1 MGKKVIPRFLGA
13 LVNFCKTDFLYLC
26 ITSMRKEDNGEKMGT
41 GEENENEN
49 ENNDGKSGQGWS
61 WTLKCQ

>member
-41 GEENENEN
+41 GEEF
-49 ENNDGKSGQGWS
+49 GKNKMKIMTEKVAKAGPGP
-61 WTLKCQ
+61 